1 MNLKEHIIETNNEK
15 LDDWNLLNWDNPNPY
30 DYRYYKMLGLALF
43 ERVCDKNAFS
53 LDIANPV
60 YYFDRGSPF
69 LMTNSYIIY
78 GLHKNSILDFK
89 LILSLYDAYLY
100 YFLYFINRNNID
112 SKFYK
117 EYTITEDEKEF
128 KSRILSKSI
137 YYTLDDLPKIL
148 KGKKLVYG
156 DSPNT
161 YKDFLIG
168 MYQMALM
175 MRWRAIYNLCMEVE
189 HGVSDVVY
197 EDTYNQAFNTA
208 YNSLMKNFVKMS
220 SSRSSSPSYR
230 SQAYVATSR
239 RKDINDNWY
248 FIYYITADRDI
259 TISCYQ
265 KLLYDSV
272 AELYLGS
279 SGSLSGYPVES
290 SNIDY
295 FGDSP
300 FLTSSLMLYD
310 RKTVNKN
317 EIISF
322 KVEDLQKNDYMI
334 ELPDYDKD
342 ETFSISKYYGFEFL
356 IIYDC
361 NNSYKLK
368 AN

>member
-1 MNLKEHIIETNNEK
+1 MNLKEHIIEINNEK

-53 LDIANPV
+53 LDNAQPV
-60 YYFDRGSPF
+60 YYFDINSTL
-69 LMTNSYIIY
+69 LMDNSYIIY

-89 LILSLYDAYLY
+89 LILSLYDAYLH

-117 EYTITEDEKEF
+117 ERTIIYKGKKIKTTF
-128 KSRILSKSI
+128 LSKSI

-168 MYQMALM
+168 MHQMALM
-175 MRWRAIYNLCMEVE
+175 MRWRASYNLCMEVE
-189 HGVSDVVY
+189 SGVSDMMVY

-208 YNSLMKNFVKMS
+208 YNNLMKNFVKMS
-220 SSRSSSPSYR
+220 RIGNSKPFYYK
-230 SQAYVATSR
+230 QAYVSTSR
-239 RKDINDNWY
+239 RKDVNDNWY
-248 FIYYITADRDI
+248 FSYYISTNRDI

-265 KLLYDSV
+265 KLPYDSV
-272 AELYLGS
+272 AEFYLGS
-279 SGSLSGYPVES
+279 YGSLSGYPVES

-295 FGDSP
+295 YGDSP

-322 KVEDLQKNDYMI
+322 KVEDLRKKDYMI
-334 ELPDYDKD
+334 ELPDYD
-342 ETFSISKYYGFEFL
+342 TFSITKNYGFEFL

>member
-1 MNLKEHIIETNNEK
+1 MNLKEHTIETNDEK
-15 LDDWNLLNWDNPNPY
+15 LDDWKLLNWDNPNPY

-53 LDIANPV
+53 LDIAQPV
-60 YYFDRGSPF
+60 YYFDRNSTL
-69 LMTNSYIIY
+69 LMNNSYIIY

-89 LILSLYDAYLY
+89 LILSLYDAYLN

-117 EYTITEDEKEF
+117 EYTIIYKGKEF
-128 KSRILSKSI
+128 KTTFLSKTI

-175 MRWRAIYNLCMEVE
+175 MRWRAGYNVCIESE
-189 HGVSDVVY
+189 SSTSDREY
-197 EDTYNQAFNTA
+197 EDTYTQAFNAA
-208 YNSLMKNFVKMS
+208 YNDLMKNFVKTS
-220 SSRSSSPSYR
+220 SIGHYKPFYY
-230 SQAYVATSR
+230 SQAHASTSR

-248 FIYYITADRDI
+248 FSYVISAKRDI
-259 TISCYQ
+259 TINCYQ
-265 KLLYDSV
+265 KLPYDSV
-272 AELYLGS
+272 AEFYLGS
-279 SGSLSGYPVES
+279 YGSLSGIPLES
-290 SNIDY
+290 SSINY
-295 FGDSP
+295 YGDSP
-300 FLTSSLMLYD
+300 FLTSSPMLYD

-322 KVEDLQKNDYMI
+322 KVEDLRKKDYMI

-342 ETFSISKYYGFEFL
+342 ETFSITKNYGFEFL